1 MKANYVLLKHYF
13 SVSNIFT
20 FVRTLYL
27 YSAQNIEN
35 IELKIDDAATYTKAF
50 WTLITVSNNPL
61 NYKLVL

>member
-35 IELKIDDAATYTKAF
+35 IELKIDDAATYTNLK
-50 WTLITVSNNPL
+50 
-61 NYKLVL
+61 KLFGLQ